1 MRHLALCLLL
11 AACGSAGD
19 TAPADSAALDV
30 RPIDAGPTLASLDLV
45 GETHAIDGVETP
57 GTIVSV
63 VACTDPATETEC
75 TPVGWSVIDG
85 RLYPRAG
92 YPAWRV
98 WFLR

>member
-19 TAPADSAALDV
+19 TAPAADALDV
-30 RPIDAGPTLASLDLV
+30 HPIDAGPTLASLDLV
-45 GETHAIDGVETP
+45 GETHALDGVETP

-85 RLYPRAG
+85 RLYPRAS

-98 WFLR
+98 WYLR